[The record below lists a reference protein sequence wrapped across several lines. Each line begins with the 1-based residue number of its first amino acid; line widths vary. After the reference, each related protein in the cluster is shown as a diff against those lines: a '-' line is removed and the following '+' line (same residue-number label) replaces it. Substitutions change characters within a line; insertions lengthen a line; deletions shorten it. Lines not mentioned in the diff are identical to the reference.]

1 VRGTCV
7 GRAATFDGT
16 AHPVAAPLID
26 LLAV

>member
-7 GRAATFDGT
+7 GRAASYEGI
-16 AHPVAAPLID
+16 AEAVEAPLID